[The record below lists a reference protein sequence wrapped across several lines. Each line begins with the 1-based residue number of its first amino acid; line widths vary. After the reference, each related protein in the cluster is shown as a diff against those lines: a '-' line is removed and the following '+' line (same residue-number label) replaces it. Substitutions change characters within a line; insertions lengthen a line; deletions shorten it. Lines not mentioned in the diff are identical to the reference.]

1 MSAYHPAVATTGD
14 ERAAGPA
21 TTPEDEAAQFR
32 YTSYDYS
39 PGSTHNLVVG
49 LVPEGS
55 SVLEFGC
62 ATGYMSDVLAR
73 RRGCRVVG
81 IEIDPR
87 AAAEASAH
95 AERVIVGDAET
106 LDLDEHLGD
115 ERFDAVLFADV
126 LEHLRDP
133 AAVLRRVR
141 PFVADGGVIVA
152 SIPNVAHVSVRL
164 ALMRGEFRYREVG
177 LLDDTHLRFFTRDSI
192 VDLFES
198 TGFVVTTWLR
208 RRVDP
213 DDAEI
218 AAPAEIPDDVRSW
231 LGSDPELTTYQFVV
245 RAVPSEAGAQLAE
258 LRSRVR
264 EAEDT
269 ISRLAE
275 HEGARDELEVAR
287 AELEAM
293 RVELDHDR
301 SELELL
307 RTANEA
313 QARHLV
319 AERLAFAERIGQAQ
333 DEISTLKEEV
343 DWRKG
348 VMEQFERRLE
358 ELHGSRTFRYTA
370 PLRSLRAAFRRRA

>member
-1 MSAYHPAVATTGD
+1 
-14 ERAAGPA
+14 
-21 TTPEDEAAQFR
+21 
-32 YTSYDYS
+32 
-39 PGSTHNLVVG
+39 
-49 LVPEGS
+49 
-55 SVLEFGC
+55 
-62 ATGYMSDVLAR
+62 
-73 RRGCRVVG
+73 VVG